1 MIDNEEVNHP
11 ERYNKYPIEVID
23 MMEAI
28 WGKENMIIFC
38 EITAFK
44 YRMRVGHKDTI
55 NTDLAK
61 EFWYL
66 NKAKQLKKELYGEGE
81 DNIEQGSKGCCKG
94 TEGGCK
100 G

>member
-1 MIDNEEVNHP
+1 MDNEQVNHP
-11 ERYNKYPIEVID
+11 ECYNKYPIEVID

-28 WGKENMIIFC
+28 WGKEKMITFC

-44 YRMRVGHKDTI
+44 YRMRVAHKDNI
-55 NTDLAK
+55 ETDLAK

-81 DNIEQGSKGCCKG
+81 NKIDKGSGGCCKG
-94 TEGGCK
+94 AKESCK
-100 G
+100 E